1 MFSLIQRLIG
11 KKSSKKEIVIKKIN
25 MVPLRCQV
33 KKITTKPDQSIIV
46 KKIKKIQ

>member
-11 KKSSKKEIVIKKIN
+11 KKEIVIKKIN